1 MSENTMDRMTWMLA
15 VVAVIL
21 LIVLSGTVSAQDSTD
36 GPYIDHGFQLS
47 GEQLNAARV
56 AAGEVSAALFG
67 GPAYLET
74 LCTMGNRVK
83 SSRFPDTLSA
93 VVEQGYFAPPR
104 LLTTQ
109 EYRIAEDYFGGF
121 SWCLST
127 PRYYVLSQQDV
138 EAHGLPNGDL
148 WFPYTLPSGTVL
160 AAHFYS
166 TWPEGAK

>member
-15 VVAVIL
+15 VAAIVL
-21 LIVLSGTVSAQDSTD
+21 LIVFSGTVSAQGN
-36 GPYIDHGFQLS
+36 GPYIDHGFQLT

-109 EYRIAEDYFGGF
+109 EYRIAEDFYGGF
-121 SWCLST
+121 SWCGGT
-127 PRYYVLSQQDV
+127 PRYYVLSQRDV
-138 EAHGLPNGDL
+138 EAHGLPEGDL
-148 WFPYTLPSGTVL
+148 WFPHTLPSGTEL

-166 TWPEGAK
+166 VWPVQQ

>member
-15 VVAVIL
+15 VAAIVL
-21 LIVLSGTVSAQDSTD
+21 LIVFSGTVSAQGN
-36 GPYIDHGFQLS
+36 GPYIDHGFQLT

-56 AAGEVSAALFG
+56 AAGEVSASLFG
-67 GPAYLET
+67 GAAYLET
-74 LCTMGNRVK
+74 LCTMGNRVE
-83 SSRFPDTLSA
+83 SHQFPDTLSA